1 MRKVTGITSKWQ
13 DKPLIWIGWQ
23 VNKHCPF
30 QCHYC
35 EKYTWGDK
43 DPANFTWEIYERM
56 ADKLIDKYKYGHM
69 EFTGGEPLT
78 FPYLDQLIDKFH
90 NAGWTIGILTNLGKR
105 KEAYKNWIGK
115 VDYICA
121 SYHSNVIKT
130 DKQRDAWFKKLDNM
144 GTYLPM
150 LCRVIL
156 DPKHWDHVLE
166 VFHTLRTD
174 NLIVL
179 EPVRLLA
186 FDNMFSDKD
195 PALADTHYT
204 LEQNKIIDKLEARV
218 GKVKGAKLPSE
229 IKLTYDDGTTES
241 NEGLEAFNSVSVL
254 SRSRQNNFKGWSCDI
269 GINSLWVGGE
279 GNIAKGACHSYDQ
292 RSIGSIDKL
301 NKVQWPT
308 ESTICPFELCY
319 CDLDTIISKRKI

>member
-1 MRKVTGITSKWQ
+1 
-13 DKPLIWIGWQ
+13 
-23 VNKHCPF
+23 
-30 QCHYC
+30 
-35 EKYTWGDK
+35 
-43 DPANFTWEIYERM
+43 M
-56 ADKLIDKYKYGHM
+56 ADKIIERYKYGHM

-150 LCRVIL
+150 VCRIIL

-174 NLIVL
+174 NLILL

-186 FDNMFSDKD
+186 FHNMFSDKD

-254 SRSRQNNFKGWSCDI
+254 SHNFPHHNCNRLTTVLSEF
-269 GINSLWVGGE
+269 GI
-279 GNIAKGACHSYDQ
+279 
-292 RSIGSIDKL
+292 
-301 NKVQWPT
+301 
-308 ESTICPFELCY
+308 LCG
-319 CDLDTIISKRKI
+319 